1 VQGNIGRFGGSP
13 RLADLQALTLPA
25 ADVPALPTCRPGA
38 CDVKLSETAMRRFRN
53 EVGWSSSGAARQA
66 NELIR
71 TMILELVLAYQA
83 NGNAALGRYDDGRE
97 PLPVADQFRALLAA
111 ADPLPAPVPALLA
124 YLDTYPRG
132 RPAGVE
138 DFFYWSV
145 VDFGLKHTIRVSH
158 AMIYPLAANSPG
170 VVYAIA
176 IKQLYAS
183 HYFHTT
189 LELRFLV
196 DDDRRAG
203 RRGTSLISIMRSRS
217 DGMTGFKGWLLRPII
232 SRRSRAA
239 VGGYLEHVKRQIE
252 RPDPADVVAQ
262 ALLPSVR

>member
-53 EVGWSSSGAARQA
+53 EVGWSSSGAAHQA

-183 HYFHTT
+183 HYFHAT

-196 DDDRRAG
+196 DDRRAG

-217 DGMTGFKGWLLRPII
+217 DGMTGFKGLLLRPII